1 METKENNLLWKG
13 EVNIPTVTTRNKKI
27 TNKVVVVNKS
37 VSLGIGI

>member
-13 EVNIPTVTTRNKKI
+13 ELNMLTVTTHNKKI
-27 TNKVVVVNKS
+27 TNKVIVVNKS